1 VVNCLLA
8 GAPIARIIS
17 MHIER
22 ALQMKANYIVA
33 DWNRFFREWD
43 IRNIA
48 LELRKNI
55 YEKHSNNAESVRL
68 WV

>member
-1 VVNCLLA
+1 
-8 GAPIARIIS
+8 